1 MLEPRDDIADI
12 RLESQLTRE
21 WIAQLEG
28 KMKDVLESVVDICH
42 ALERHNYNHHDK
54 ASSSG
59 KAEPNHYHGN
69 HRVAKMDFPPFVE
82 DELVECT

>member
-1 MLEPRDDIADI
+1 MATNEERIEKVEFKMLEPRDDIADI

-42 ALERHNYNHHDK
+42 ALE
-54 ASSSG
+54 
-59 KAEPNHYHGN
+59 
-69 HRVAKMDFPPFVE
+69 
-82 DELVECT
+82 